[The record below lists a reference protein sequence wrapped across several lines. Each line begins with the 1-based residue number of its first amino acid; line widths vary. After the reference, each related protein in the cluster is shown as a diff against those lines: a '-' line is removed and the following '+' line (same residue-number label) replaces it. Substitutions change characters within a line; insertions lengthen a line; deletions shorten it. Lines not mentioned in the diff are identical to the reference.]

1 MRKILQGWYAELIRP
16 SLTQR
21 FAITTAMLAL
31 VVLIVTGL
39 TSRWLLSVQSEVASR
54 ALQKKEA
61 DAGAAQV
68 AAIMGAIGLQ
78 MNEMANGDL
87 FVSAVIDSKNKDSY
101 LRPYLSSVKSI
112 NGLPVFILLAD
123 YTANELASN
132 DHGNFTEHDRKWM
145 AERLYQGK
153 EDAAIQDGESGLEVI
168 AIELIYPPKSNQAE
182 GALLYKY
189 SLKNVLKSDIAYLD
203 WPGNFFEQRDDYVIS
218 STVALPSPLSKL
230 NFRVIARERKTS
242 IVDHTIEIG
251 IYLCIALVAA
261 LCIFLL
267 GRRLSLSLTRQL
279 RDLEVFS
286 REVVNDGF
294 GEARI
299 VVKGKDEVTS
309 LAHSVNHM
317 LDVLNQQHHRL
328 QLENKNRDELLL
340 RYRLLIESVHAIS
353 WEVALP
359 DFRFTFVSPQAVRFF
374 GHTLSEWY
382 YRNFTTLNMHA
393 EDSGRVRRIRNESVS
408 TGSDYNCEYRFRN
421 KSGDYFWVAEIGS
434 VILDE
439 EKKVTGLR
447 GIMIDITQRKRDEEE
462 IQRLAFY
469 DALTGLPN
477 RRRLVSY
484 LQELIDTADYDAMNG
499 AVIFIDLDNFK
510 ILNDTFGHEVGDGFL
525 KLVAKRLINS
535 VRKNDLVG
543 RLGGDEF
550 VVVLQNENDHSD
562 NFRIAVERIANKILK
577 AMEQP
582 YMVAAHEHFSAASL
596 GIYFFDPEVD
606 TVTEMLQRADMA
618 MYQTKAQGKNNYR
631 IFDPAMQSLLS
642 RRATIETDLR
652 RALRN
657 EEFVLHYQPQVFAN
671 GVLAGFE
678 ALLRWEHP
686 DRGLVQPEEFI
697 ALAEETGLIIAMSE
711 WALEQACH
719 VLVKLNQHPARRSLS
734 IAVNISI
741 RHFRQPNFVETIS
754 HLIEE
759 TGVNPHQI
767 KLELTE
773 SMLVDEVDS
782 AISKMIELKEKGLRF
797 SLDDFGTGYSSLS
810 YLGNFPIDELKIDRS
825 FFKNSAT
832 QEKDA
837 AIIRTIAVLAQSLQ
851 LELIA
856 EGVENQEQQIFLKSH
871 GCHIYQGFLYS
882 PPIPEEE
889 LEDYLQDKLLIE
901 ST

>member
-132 DHGNFTEHDRKWM
+132 DRGNFTEHDRKWM

-203 WPGNFFEQRDDYVIS
+203 WPGNFFEQRDDYVMS

-408 TGSDYNCEYRFRN
+408 KGSDYNCEYRFRN

-606 TVTEMLQRADMA
+606 TVTEILKRADMA

-671 GVLAGFE
+671 GVLTGFE

>member
-299 VVKGKDEVTS
+299 IVKGKDEVTS

-328 QLENKNRDELLL
+328 QVENKNRDELLL

-393 EDSGRVRRIRNESVS
+393 EDSGRVRRIRNEAVS
-408 TGSDYNCEYRFRN
+408 TGSDYSCEYRFRN

-525 KLVAKRLINS
+525 KLVAKRLVNS

-550 VVVLQNENDHSD
+550 VVVLQNENDNSD

-671 GVLAGFE
+671 GVITGFE

>member
-61 DAGAAQV
+61 EAGAAQV
-68 AAIMGAIGLQ
+68 VATLGAIALE
-78 MNEMANGDL
+78 MNEMANGSL
-87 FVSAVIDSKNKDSY
+87 LVSAVTDSKSKETY
-101 LRPYLSSVKSI
+101 LHPYLNSVKNI
-112 NGLPVFILLAD
+112 HGLPISILFAD
-123 YTANELASN
+123 YLGNEIASN
-132 DHGNFTEHDRKWM
+132 EQGRFTKSDRKWM
-145 AERLYQGK
+145 AERIYQGK
-153 EDAAIQDGESGLEVI
+153 EDAVIQDGESGLEIIV
-168 AIELIYPPKSNQAE
+168 IELIYPPSAGHSE
-182 GALLYKY
+182 GALLYKFP
-189 SLKNVLKSDIAYLD
+189 LKNILKSDIAYLD
-203 WPGNFFEQRDDYVIS
+203 WPGNLYEQRDDYVIS

-242 IVDHTIEIG
+242 FVVNSIEML
-251 IYLCIALVAA
+251 IYVCISLFVA
-261 LCIFLL
+261 LCILLL

-279 RDLEVFS
+279 RDLEIFS
-286 REVVNDGF
+286 RKVVNDGF

-299 VVKGKDEVTS
+299 LVRGKDEVAS

-340 RYRLLIESVHAIS
+340 RYRLLIESAHAIS

-359 DFRFTFVSPQAVRFF
+359 DFRYTFVSPQAVRFF

-393 EDSGRVRRIRNESVS
+393 EDSGRVRRIRNEAIA
-408 TGSDYNCEYRFRN
+408 TGNEYSCEYRFRN
-421 KSGDYFWVAEIGS
+421 QSGDFIWAAEIGS
-434 VILDE
+434 VIIDE
-439 EKKVTGLR
+439 NEQATGLR
-447 GIMIDITQRKRDEEE
+447 GIMIDITKRKRDEEE

-477 RRRLVSY
+477 RRRLVNY
-484 LQELIDTADYDAMNG
+484 LQELIDSADHDAING

-510 ILNDTFGHEVGDGFL
+510 ILNDTFGHEVGDNFL
-525 KLVAKRLINS
+525 KIVAKRLVNS

-550 VVVLQNENDHSD
+550 VVVLQNDHSD
-562 NFRIAVERIANKILK
+562 NFNMAVERIAKKILK

-606 TVTEMLQRADMA
+606 TVSEILQRADMA
-618 MYQTKAQGKNNYR
+618 MYQTKAEGKNDYR
-631 IFDPAMQSLLS
+631 IFDPIMQSLIS
-642 RRATIETDLR
+642 RRASIEVDLR

-671 GVLAGFE
+671 GVLTGFE

-697 ALAEETGLIIAMSE
+697 AFAEETGLIIAISE
-711 WALEQACH
+711 WAFEQACH
-719 VLVKLNQHPARRSLS
+719 MLVKLNRYPERRSLS
-734 IAVNISI
+734 MAVNISI

-754 HLIEE
+754 NLFAK
-759 TGVNPHQI
+759 TGDNPHQI

-782 AISKMIELKEKGLRF
+782 AISKMMELKGKGVRF

-810 YLGNFPIDELKIDRS
+810 YLGNLPIDELKIDRS
-825 FFKNSAT
+825 FFKNRAT

-837 AIIRTIAVLAQSLQ
+837 AIIKTIAVLAQSLQ

-871 GCHIYQGFLYS
+871 GCHIYQGFFYS
-882 PPIPEEE
+882 LPIPGEE
-889 LEDYLQDKLLIE
+889 LENYLQDKLLIE

>member
-299 VVKGKDEVTS
+299 AVKGKDEVTS

-393 EDSGRVRRIRNESVS
+393 EDSGRVRRIRNEAVS
-408 TGSDYNCEYRFRN
+408 TGSDYSCEYRFRN

-469 DALTGLPN
+469 DALIGLPN

-550 VVVLQNENDHSD
+550 VVVLQNENDNSD

-671 GVLAGFE
+671 GVLTGFE